1 MPTYQYR
8 CTNCGKEFEEL
19 QKISEPPIDKCPFC
33 GGKPERLIS
42 GGAGLIFKGSGFYLT
57 DYKNKSKPES
67 SGSSSETK
75 SETKK
80 ESKPSESKPSSSSG
94 NS

>member
-19 QKISEPPIDKCPFC
+19 QKISDPPIDKCPFC

-57 DYKNKSKPES
+57 DYKNKPKSDS
-67 SGSSSETK
+67 GGSSSE
-75 SETKK
+75 SKK